1 MQEVT
6 LTGKSK
12 VNRLLDN
19 IFNMGVVD
27 DAYTGILEPALI
39 EEIKAVTTLKTF
51 QSGEV
56 IIDIGQFIRSI
67 PLLLSGAI
75 KIMREDEKEGELL
88 LYYLEKG
95 ETCTMSIACCV
106 GRKKSE
112 IRAQAEMET
121 TVAMVPNQYL
131 SEWLAKY
138 NSWRNF
144 ILSSY
149 SSRMNEMLGAI
160 DHLAFRKMED
170 RILNY
175 LKEKVRLTDD
185 RILTLTHQDI
195 AFDLNTSRV
204 VVSRILKKLE
214 NEDKIVLLRNE
225 IRMLV

>member
-1 MQEVT
+1 MS
-6 LTGKSK
+6 L
-12 VNRLLDN
+12 
-19 IFNMGVVD
+19 ID
-27 DAYTGILEPALI
+27 DAYIGILGPALI
-39 EEIKAVTTLKTF
+39 EEIKAVATLRTF
-51 QSGEV
+51 QSGET
-56 IIDIGQFIRSI
+56 IMDIGQYIRAM

-95 ETCTMSIACCV
+95 ETCTMSIACCI
-106 GRKKSE
+106 GNKKSE

-121 TVAMVPNQYL
+121 TVAMIPNQYL
-131 SEWLAKY
+131 NEWLAKY
-138 NSWRNF
+138 GSWRSF
-144 ILSSY
+144 ILNSY

-160 DHLAFRKMED
+160 DNLAFSKMED

-185 RILTLTHQDI
+185 RILTVTHQDI
-195 AFDLNTSRV
+195 ALDLNTSRV

-225 IRMLV
+225 IRVLI